1 MPVRAAVRAAKIRRR
16 REAHAHGDQPGAGPR
31 FVLLQQGLLGGY
43 RYAGKQGAL
52 DFVRHAG
59 CIQFDPVDVCGKMA
73 ELTLQSRVKG
83 FSKQQLNELLY
94 EDSACSITRIS
105 SFPSFRRKTWPYY
118 GRYREQARRGGE
130 KFEGMGL
137 LEEQR
142 CLYSGKGARLLRGA
156 AAVRQAVLALPYPL
170 ERRLAWG
177 IQGLPR
183 GARAVVLHG
192 RAGDPPQRGTRKYYD
207 LAQRHIPAQILQAPE
222 PLPDDFD
229 HQKWRVQNRIGAAGL
244 VWDRASGYWNNVW
257 GLTTDLRHKVIQTL
271 LQEGAIASL
280 RIQGLKPDFYYR
292 VQDAPLLESAC
303 SGQSHRRRCEL
314 IAPLDPFLWDKPL
327 TPSPSLALPIPGR
340 STRARRS
347 GGTAPIRCPSSMG
360 SVFAGRLE
368 AVCDRETKTLRVR
381 NIWYEDGVRQTK
393 ALAAALRPA

>member
-1 MPVRAAVRAAKIRRR
+1 MEISLGQAR
-16 REAHAHGDQPGAGPR
+16 R

-94 EDSACSITRIS
+94 EDRRLFDYPDKQLSILPTEN
-105 SFPSFRRKTWPYY
+105 WPYY
-118 GRYREQARRGGE
+118 SRYREQARRGGE
-130 KFEGMGL
+130 KFEGMDL
-137 LEEQR
+137 LEAQALAYIREKGPVCSEELPLSGKLFWHSHIHWSGDWHGESKASRAVLEQ
-142 CLYSGKGARLLRGA
+142 LYSTGELVIHHK
-156 AAVRQAVLALPYPL
+156 
-170 ERRLAWG
+170 
-177 IQGLPR
+177 
-183 GARAVVLHG
+183 
-192 RAGDPPQRGTRKYYD
+192 RGTRKYYD

-292 VQDAPLLESAC
+292 VQDAPLLELAC
-303 SGQSHRRRCEL
+303 SGRSHRRRCEL

-327 TPSPSLALPIPGR
+327 TRALFGFAYTWEIYTPQEKRRYGAYTLPILYGER
-340 STRARRS
+340 
-347 GGTAPIRCPSSMG
+347 
-360 SVFAGRLE
+360 FAGRLE

-393 ALAAALRPA
+393 ALAEALEACLKRFAAFNGCTDLSMDRTA